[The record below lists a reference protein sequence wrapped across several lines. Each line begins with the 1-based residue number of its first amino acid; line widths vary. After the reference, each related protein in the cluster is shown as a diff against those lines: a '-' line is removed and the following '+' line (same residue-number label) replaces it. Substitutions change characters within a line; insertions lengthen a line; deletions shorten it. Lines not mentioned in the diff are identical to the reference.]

1 MSVATPLE
9 LVLFAT
15 REAQV
20 RPALSAGV
28 SSFICDWECRGKYA
42 RQSAADTEINAETVD
57 DLRALTQ
64 SGAPLRYCRINA
76 HGAWTAEE
84 VEQALSAGA
93 THLLL
98 PMVRGRAEVDAVTT
112 QVHGR
117 SHVGILIETVDALNH
132 LDDLAQCDVECIYIG
147 LNDLALSR
155 GTKSIFDALVD
166 GTVDRVR
173 SKFYGVRFGCA
184 GVTATDAGSPIP
196 CVLLLAELARLR
208 CDFTFARR
216 SFRRDMAAR
225 DLGREVALIQETW
238 QRLGARSASEIESD
252 RLALVRAVE
261 AVTQV
266 GMP

>member
-1 MSVATPLE
+1 MSAETGLE

-20 RPALSAGV
+20 RQALGAGV

-42 RQSAADTEINAETVD
+42 RQSSADTEINAETVD

-64 SGAPLRYCRINA
+64 SGAPRRYCRINA

-84 VEQALSAGA
+84 VEQALAAGA

-98 PMVRGRAEVDAVTT
+98 PMVRGRAEVDAVSAM
-112 QVHGR
+112 VNGR
-117 SHVGILIETVDALNH
+117 CHLGILIETVDALDH
-132 LDDLAQCDVECIYIG
+132 LDDLSQCDVECVYIG

-155 GTKSIFDALVD
+155 GSKSIFDALVD
-166 GTVDRVR
+166 GSVDRAR
-173 SKFYGVRFGCA
+173 SAFAGVRFGCA
-184 GVTATDAGSPIP
+184 GVTAVDAGSPIP
-196 CVLLLAELARLR
+196 CGLLLAELARLR

-216 SFRRDMAAR
+216 SFRRDMVSR

-238 QRLGARSASEIESD
+238 RRLGARSASEID
-252 RLALVRAVE
+252 RDRGALVRAVE
-261 AVTQV
+261 AAKHV
-266 GMP
+266 GVP